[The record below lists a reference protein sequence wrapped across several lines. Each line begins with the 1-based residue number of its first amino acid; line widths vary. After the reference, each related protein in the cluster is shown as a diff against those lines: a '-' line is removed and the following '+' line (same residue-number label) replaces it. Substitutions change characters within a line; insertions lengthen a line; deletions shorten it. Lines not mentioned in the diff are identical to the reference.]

1 MRDLIR
7 LAYNAV
13 AGHKLRSALSMLGIA
28 IGIASVIL
36 LTSIGEGTRR
46 YIVGQFS
53 QFGTNILSVTPGK
66 SETLGIPGVLGG
78 TTRKLTIDDALAL
91 ERLSGV
97 DEVVTGAYGTARVEA
112 NGRGRSVFIYG
123 VTPNVPTAWKF
134 AVRQGSFWP
143 AGDPRR
149 GGQVAVLGPKLKRE
163 LFGEENALGRFV
175 RIGGSRFRVL
185 GIMESKGQFIGFDI
199 DDAAY
204 IPVASSM
211 RIFNLPELNEIHVVY
226 EHAGLADPVEREVR
240 RVLIARHNG
249 KEDFTITTQEAMLDV
264 FGNIMNMIT
273 LAVGAIAGISLLVGS
288 IGILTMMWIAVGE
301 RTQEIGLVRA
311 IGATRR
317 RGSPGRRRVRRP
329 GRNGDCR
336 PAPAG
341 DSGAAGPHAAA
352 VRGSGGGDE
361 HGDGAALG
369 GAARAAG
376 GRARPDRGSADGVG
390 SIPPPTSSPRTST
403 A

>member
-13 AGHKLRSALSMLGIA
+13 AGHRLRSALSMLGIA

-46 YIVGQFS
+46 YMVAQFT
-53 QFGTNILSVTPGK
+53 QFGTNILSVNPGK
-66 SETLGIPGVLGG
+66 AETLGIPGVLGG
-78 TTRKLTIDDALAL
+78 TTHKLTIDDALTL
-91 ERLSGV
+91 ERISGV
-97 DEVVTGAYGTARVEA
+97 EEVVADAFGTARVEA
-112 NGRGRSVFIYG
+112 NGRGRSVLIYG

-149 GGQVAVLGPKLKRE
+149 GAQVAVLGPTLRRE

-175 RIGGSRFRVL
+175 RIGGSRFRVI
-185 GIMESKGQFIGFDI
+185 GIMESKGQFIGIDI

-204 IPVASSM
+204 IPVASSL
-211 RIFNLPELNEIHVVY
+211 RLFNLTELNEINVVY
-226 EHAGLADPVEREVR
+226 ANAGIADRVEREVR
-240 RVLIARHNG
+240 RVLTERHDG
-249 KEDFTITTQEAMLDV
+249 KEDFTVTTQEAMLSV
-264 FGNIMNMIT
+264 FGNVMNMIT

-317 RGSPGRRRVRRP
+317 QVQLLFLTE
-329 GRNGDCR
+329 
-336 PAPAG
+336 
-341 DSGAAGPHAAA
+341 AAA
-352 VRGSGGGDE
+352 L
-361 HGDGAALG
+361 ATLG
-369 GAARAAG
+369 GAFGVLAGMGIAGLLRLAVPGLPVHTPLLFVVLAVAMSTVTGLLSGVLPARRAASLDPIE
-376 GRARPDRGSADGVG
+376 AL
-390 SIPPPTSSPRTST
+390 RTE
-403 A
+403 